1 MTTKLRVR
9 QQILVYGASGHAKVV
24 IDIVEHADVHQ
35 IAFLVDDDPQIKGTR
50 FFDYPVLGGMS
61 DLDAW
66 LLDNRSPDA
75 IVAIGNNATR
85 SRIAASLR
93 QKGLTLASAVHPAAC
108 IGRSVAIGSGTVVMS
123 GCAINSDTT
132 IGDDTIINTGSTVDH
147 DCMVGDGVHIAP
159 GCHLCGDV
167 TVGARSFVGAGS
179 TVIPGV
185 RIGADVVI
193 GAGSTVLHDV
203 ADGARLAGSPAR
215 PLESVR

>member
-1 MTTKLRVR
+1 MTTKPRMR

-24 IDIVEHADVHQ
+24 IDIVEHAGVDQ
-35 IAFLVDDDPQIKGTR
+35 IAFLIDDDPQIKGTR
-50 FFDYPVLGGMS
+50 FFDYPVLGGMN

-66 LLDNRSPDA
+66 LAHNPSIGA
-75 IVAIGNNATR
+75 IVAIGDNATR
-85 SRIAASLR
+85 SRIAASLK

-108 IGRSVAIGSGTVVMS
+108 IGRDVAIGSGTVIMS
-123 GCAINSDTT
+123 GCAVNSDTI

-147 DCMVGDGVHIAP
+147 DCTVGDRVHIAP

-167 TVGARSFVGAGS
+167 KIGAGSFLGAGS

-185 RIGADVVI
+185 RIGANVFI

-203 ADGARLAGSPAR
+203 ADGARIAGSPAR
-215 PLESVR
+215 PLEGTR